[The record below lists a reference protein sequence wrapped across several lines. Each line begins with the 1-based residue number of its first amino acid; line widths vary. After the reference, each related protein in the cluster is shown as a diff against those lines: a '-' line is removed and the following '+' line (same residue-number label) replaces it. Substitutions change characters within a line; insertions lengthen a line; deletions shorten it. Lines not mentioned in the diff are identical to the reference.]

1 MTRLRRAAGA
11 EQRRDDASPRL
22 RAAWLYFSHGLT
34 QKDVSDR
41 LGVSRGTVI
50 RMLAEARE
58 RGEVQIWIGEGDSEC
73 VDLAL
78 RLEDA
83 FGLDEAIVTPGIDDE
98 SAPKSVGSALGRF
111 LSEVVSDGQTIG
123 LGWGRTLMASLGSLR
138 AVRRQG
144 VKVVSLVGG
153 VVEARES
160 SPLEY
165 SWRVASQFG
174 AECYLFIAPAFVDS
188 PTTKKRLIED
198 CGLDALYRLGQSLD
212 IAVVGVGGVGVGQQ
226 SQAASMISTG
236 ERDELLALGAV
247 ADVLCSFIDAD
258 GKTVSHSLNRR
269 VMSIPLDDVAKA
281 GHVVVAAGGAA
292 RATAIRAAIRRVG
305 CNTLVTDEGAAR
317 ALLEGAGGE

>member
-1 MTRLRRAAGA
+1 MIRL
-11 EQRRDDASPRL
+11 
-22 RAAWLYFSHGLT
+22 
-34 QKDVSDR
+34 
-41 LGVSRGTVI
+41 LG
-50 RMLAEARE
+50 EARE
-58 RGEVQIWIGEGDSEC
+58 RGEVQIWIGEGDAEC

-83 FGLDEAIVTPGIDDE
+83 FGLDEAIVTPGVDDDD
-98 SAPKSVGSALGRF
+98 SALKSVGPALGRF
-111 LSEVVSDGQTIG
+111 LSEVVSDDQTIG
-123 LGWGRTLMASLGSLR
+123 VGWGRTLMASLGSLR

-188 PTTKKRLIED
+188 PATKKRLIED
-198 CGLDALYRLGQSLD
+198 CGLDALYRLGRSLD
-212 IAVVGVGGVGVGQQ
+212 IAVVAVGGIGGGQR
-226 SQAASMISTG
+226 SQAASMISAE
-236 ERDELLALGAV
+236 ERDELVALGAV
-247 ADVLCSFIDAD
+247 ADVLCTFIDAE
-258 GKTVSHSLNRR
+258 GRTVPHSLNRR

-281 GHVVVAAGGAA
+281 GHVVIAGGGAG
-292 RATAIRAAIRRVG
+292 RATAIRAAIRRIG

-317 ALLEGAGGE
+317 ALLEGAGAE